1 MAKII
6 ITERQYNLIKE
17 HLSEDIDPGEA
28 FNHPDALATVVNGRR
43 NVGFYGGATIDDVK
57 ALKASGLKFF
67 ALNVND
73 AYVFYRDGY
82 GDDAMKLAKIARKH
96 GGFLKNETP
105 EEAYEIGMLLGYRED
120 KVKKFVQDNFPDFKF
135 Y

>member
-17 HLSEDIDPGEA
+17 HLSEDIDPSEA
-28 FNHPDALATVVNGRR
+28 YTHPEALKTVVDGKR
-43 NVGFYGGATIDDVK
+43 NVGFYGGATLDDVR
-57 ALKASGLKFF
+57 ALKASGLKYFP
-67 ALNVND
+67 LNVND

-96 GGFLKNETP
+96 GGLLKNKTP
-105 EEAYEIGMLLGYRED
+105 EEAYEIGMLLGYQED
-120 KVKKFVQDNFPDFKF
+120 KVKEFVSRIFPDFKF